1 MQNFSNCPGHFGH
14 IELPLTVYNPLFF
27 DKLYLLIRGSCLN
40 CHMLT
45 CTRAVVHLLLSQ
57 LKVLEKG
64 LLHAV
69 HDLEVILNRAKQC
82 ADATGSEIE
91 EELNHHVHE
100 ILQSHQIRDQ
110 CSNVKNVCECRNK
123 LIAQFWKAHMSS
135 KKCPNCKSRRS
146 LVRKEHNSKLT
157 VTY

>member
-91 EELNHHVHE
+91 EELNRHVQE

-110 CSNVKNVCECRNK
+110 CSNVST
-123 LIAQFWKAHMSS
+123 I
-135 KKCPNCKSRRS
+135 
-146 LVRKEHNSKLT
+146 
-157 VTY
+157 